1 MCSWRGVVRT
11 LVVFAA
17 IFLRVAPSLAQ
28 RSAEAPAAPREI
40 PVLAPPLPSLPAGS
54 RVGRIDVVVEGELWQ
69 ERVQLTRVK
78 VGDPFTAE
86 VARRALRELS
96 DMGRF
101 ASASAEVVREGS
113 LLVLR
118 LRVAP
123 RRMVANIRLEGSA
136 LARDELLTKAEVS

>member
-1 MCSWRGVVRT
+1 MCSWRAVVT
-11 LVVFAA
+11 LVSFVAT
-17 IFLRVAPSLAQ
+17 LLQVAPSLAQ
-28 RSAEAPAAPREI
+28 RSAEAPPALREV
-40 PVLAPPLPSLPAGS
+40 PVLAPPLPALPAGS

-69 ERVQLTRVK
+69 ERVLLTRVK

-101 ASASAEVVREGS
+101 ASASAEVAREGT

-123 RRMVANIRLEGSA
+123 RR
-136 LARDELLTKAEVS
+136 